1 MIELTSSNLPPLR
14 MPWKNCIAV
23 GRAYELLRQD
33 LLEHLAKVQREISF
47 RYCRFH
53 GIFHDD
59 MEVVVR
65 RPDGTLAFQWHQ
77 VDKIYDALL
86 ALGLRPF
93 VEFGAMPRALASGE
107 QTIFHWKMN
116 VTPPKSYAEW
126 GQLVGAMVAHLVD
139 RYGLEEVRQW
149 YFEVWNEPNLSGF
162 WSGTQEEYWK
172 LYDAA
177 AEAVKSVDRQL
188 RIGGPA
194 SSKASW
200 IEDMIGH
207 CHQDRTPLDFVS
219 THLYPQDEYVDYP
232 GGPSGCDVGV
242 SPACGEGVSPA
253 SSPFPAVPS
262 SGNEKQQQNAGK
274 MPATHADKMSASHAG
289 KMPATHAGGTPASQE
304 ASPHFSPYAPGQYFI
319 QRIREARQRIDRS
332 PMPHLPIHWTE
343 FNSISCRSSKE
354 ISWVDNPCVD
364 QIFAASF
371 AARVCAE
378 LDGDCDTLCWWTA
391 SDIFEESGMPHS
403 PFSSTYGLLTIHGLA
418 KASFNAFAML
428 AKMRGGR
435 LGVKASSAAPEGCGL
450 VATGEHTCRR
460 VLLWNHEFPE
470 RAANVRWKDTLRLA
484 APSQGDQSVV
494 TSRIAV
500 GAGSAYET
508 WCAMGRPHNLSTTE
522 LELLDSHSRPRMEAQ
537 RLTPADGQVE
547 RAFDLAPNE
556 VLYIEIRPCSPAAVP
571 KGPDAKDVARWDLAM
586 GERSR

>member
-1 MIELTSSNLPPLR
+1 MIELTSPNLPPLR

-33 LLEHLAKVQREISF
+33 LLEHLAKVQREIGF

-77 VDKIYDALL
+77 VDKVYDSLL
-86 ALGLRPF
+86 AMGLKPF
-93 VEFGAMPRALASGE
+93 VEFGAMPRALASGD
-107 QTIFHWKMN
+107 QTIFQWKMN
-116 VTPPKSYAEW
+116 VTPPTSYAEW
-126 GQLVGAMVAHLVD
+126 GQLVGALTAHLAE

-177 AEAVKSVDRQL
+177 AAAVKSVDRQL

-207 CHQDRTPLDFVS
+207 GAATGAPLDFVS

-232 GGPSGCDVGV
+232 DRVG
-242 SPACGEGVSPA
+242 
-253 SSPFPAVPS
+253 
-262 SGNEKQQQNAGK
+262 
-274 MPATHADKMSASHAG
+274 T
-289 KMPATHAGGTPASQE
+289 
-304 ASPHFSPYAPGQYFI
+304 PYAPGQYFI

-343 FNSISCRSSKE
+343 FNSVSCRSTKE

-364 QIFAASF
+364 QIFGASF
-371 AARVCAE
+371 AARVCTE

-418 KASFNAFAML
+418 KATFNAFVFL
-428 AKMRGGR
+428 ARMRGGR
-435 LGVKASSAAPEGCGL
+435 LSAKASAAAPEGCGL
-450 VATGEHTCRR
+450 VATGELTCRR

-470 RAANVRWKDTLRLA
+470 RAAGVQWKDTLRLA
-484 APSQGDQSVV
+484 APSGGAQSVV
-494 TSRIAV
+494 TSRITV

-508 WCAMGRPHNLSTTE
+508 WCDMGRPHNLSPTE
-522 LELLDSHSRPRMEAQ
+522 MELLDTHSRPRMEVSRVQ
-537 RLTPADGQVE
+537 PANGQLDL
-547 RAFDLAPNE
+547 AFDLAPNE
-556 VLYIEIRPCSPAAVP
+556 VLYVEVRPCAPAAVP